1 MTEGL
6 TASVSILRGPGRDKK
21 GNEVLDREVN
31 HNSVSE
37 LSVRGTRFHSGVI
50 KLGLQAPR
58 CWAGSPTVKLL
69 SIRQEE
75 EDSGTASGVEG
86 GP

>member
-1 MTEGL
+1 MDRSLVGYGPWGRKELDMTEGL
-6 TASVSILRGPGRDKK
+6 TASVSILRGRGRDKK

-50 KLGLQAPR
+50 KLGSKPLG
-58 CWAGSPTVKLL
+58 AGPGLP
-69 SIRQEE
+69 Q
-75 EDSGTASGVEG
+75 
-86 GP
+86 

>member
-1 MTEGL
+1 MDRSLVGYSPWGCKELDMTEGL
-6 TASVSILRGPGRDKK
+6 TASILRGPGRDKK

-50 KLGLQAPR
+50 KLGSKPLG
-58 CWAGSPTVKLL
+58 AGQGLP
-69 SIRQEE
+69 Q
-75 EDSGTASGVEG
+75 
-86 GP
+86 

>member
-58 CWAGSPTVKLL
+58 CWAGSPTVTPVPV
-69 SIRQEE
+69 QH
-75 EDSGTASGVEG
+75 DV
-86 GP
+86 